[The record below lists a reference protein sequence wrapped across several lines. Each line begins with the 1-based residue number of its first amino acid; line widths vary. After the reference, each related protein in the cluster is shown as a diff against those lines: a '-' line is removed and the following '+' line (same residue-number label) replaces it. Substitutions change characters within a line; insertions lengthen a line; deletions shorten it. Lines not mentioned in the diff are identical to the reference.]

1 MGIIR
6 EKGVYLFEE
15 FLDFGVVAGFTD
27 KAYSGLKP
35 QEDIGKAIAA
45 LDLTYENFF
54 FLDQVHGS
62 EVIRPQGNSQVF
74 SGDGLI
80 SDKKKEVL
88 LVRTADCLP
97 LFFYQPKKNIIGVI
111 HLGWKPAKAG
121 IITAFIDKL
130 KHVFDSDLK
139 DAVLGIGPGLR
150 RCCFEV
156 GDEFL
161 GFDYFKDFIETRDS
175 KNYLDMV
182 SFLKKAFVDRGFKE
196 EGFLDSQICS
206 ICDQN
211 FHSAR
216 RDKTQERTLSFI
228 IQK

>member
-1 MGIIR
+1 MGIVK
-6 EKGVYLFEE
+6 EKGVYIFEE
-15 FLDFGVVAGFTD
+15 FLDFGVIAGFTD
-27 KAYSGLKP
+27 KACSGLKP
-35 QEDIGKAIAA
+35 QEDINRILAS
-45 LDLTYENFF
+45 LDLTRDNFF
-54 FLDQVHGS
+54 FLDQVHGR
-62 EVIRPQGNSQVF
+62 EVIYPQGRSKVF

-88 LVRTADCLP
+88 LIRTADCLP

-121 IITAFIDKL
+121 IIARFIDKL
-130 KHVFDSDLK
+130 KDTFDTDLK

-161 GFDYFKDFIETRDS
+161 GFDCFKDFIES
-175 KNYLDMV
+175 KGSKHYLDMV

-196 EGFLDSQICS
+196 QGFLDSQICS

-216 RDKTQERTLSFI
+216 RDKGKERTLSFI